1 MPEPINEL
9 LRQIAIYLQFFV
21 ACTGAYLVAFY
32 FATIVW
38 TFRDVTSRT
47 RDVFSIALGIALVVL
62 IPFAGVLL
70 YLVLRPRETLSEAY
84 ERSLEEEYL
93 LQDIEDSEVCPACKR
108 RVSPEFLFCP
118 HCRSK
123 LRDECENCGRP
134 VSVRWAACPYCGK
147 Q

>member
-1 MPEPINEL
+1 MNEL
-9 LRQIAIYLQFFV
+9 IQNILNTIGPFLQFFL
-21 ACTGAYLVAFY
+21 ACFGAYLLALY

-47 RDVFSIALGIALVVL
+47 RDVFSIVLGMVLVIL
-62 IPFAGVLL
+62 LPFVGILL
-70 YLVLRPRETLSEAY
+70 YLILRPRETLSEAY

-93 LQDIEDSEVCPACKR
+93 LQDIEDSEICPSCKR
-108 RVSPEFLFCP
+108 RVSLDFLYCP
-118 HCRSK
+118 HCRTK

-134 VSVRWAACPYCGK
+134 ISVRWAACPYCGK

>member
-1 MPEPINEL
+1 MDFTDLFN
-9 LRQIAIYLQFFV
+9 RIAIYLQFFV
-21 ACTGAYLVAFY
+21 ACSGAYLVAFY

-38 TFRDVTSRT
+38 TYRDVTART

-70 YLVLRPRETLSEAY
+70 YLVLRPKETLSEAY

-93 LQDIEDSEVCPACKR
+93 LQDIEDTEVCPACKR
-108 RVSPEFLFCP
+108 RVNAESLFCP